1 MTKSETIGISRLA
14 ERSRRSCS
22 RTCHCTQDP
31 LSPLLFFILQRPA
44 WPHRTLLPAISF
56 PRCTSATRQ
65 ALHRTRHRVLRV
77 GGVAGAADISAA
89 RRGDAVDQE
98 RCFCRGGGHRRCKR
112 RPVAVA
118 QHAMLHCCLMMLR
131 PYVRDVARGVRRC
144 AMLRA
149 EAATCSVSVCVSCAE
164 GEATTDA
171 LGCCDRQRRELQPA
185 MMRATS
191 NTAMLQP

>member
-1 MTKSETIGISRLA
+1 MA
-14 ERSRRSCS
+14 
-22 RTCHCTQDP
+22 
-31 LSPLLFFILQRPA
+31 LSPYFSSSCND
-44 WPHRTLLPAISF
+44 PHQTLLPLISF
-56 PRCTSATRQ
+56 PSCTSTTRQ
-65 ALHRTRHRVLRV
+65 ALHRTRHQMLQV
-77 GGVAGAADISAA
+77 GGFAGAADISAA

-98 RCFCRGGGHRRCKR
+98 RCFCRGGGHRCCKR

-149 EAATCSVSVCVSCAE
+149 EAARCSVSVCVSCAE

-171 LGCCDRQRRELQPA
+171 LGCCDRQRHELQLA
-185 MMRATS
+185 MTRATS
-191 NTAMLQP
+191 NNGRAATMTRGAITMTTGAARRSTHEG